1 MARPEQGIP
10 FDVAHEGEYAK
21 RLGMRLRAVRELR
34 GWSLRDVEVESGGRF
49 SGSAVGSYE
58 RATRLLSVPR
68 LHSLAELY
76 GVPLTRLL
84 PSDGPDPAGGGSGEA
99 NRAPASRPRSADD
112 GIVLDLVAL
121 ESSRSP
127 DYQPL
132 RRYVETIRSQRHDDE
147 GSTLTVRGGDVA
159 ALAAISR
166 VDAPTL
172 IRRLRHAGLVC
183 RTPRR

>member
-21 RLGMRLRAVRELR
+21 RLGVRLRTVRELR
-34 GWSLRDVEVESGGRF
+34 GWSLRDVEVQSGGRF

-68 LHSLAELY
+68 LHSLAEFY
-76 GVPLTRLL
+76 DVPLARLL
-84 PSDGPDPAGGGSGEA
+84 PSDGAEPAGGGADA
-99 NRAPASRPRSADD
+99 NRGHTGRPRSADD

-147 GSTLTVRGGDVA
+147 GATLTVRGGDVA

-183 RTPRR
+183 RTSRR

>member
-10 FDVAHEGEYAK
+10 FDVAHEGEYAR
-21 RLGMRLRAVRELR
+21 RLGVRLRAVRELR

-68 LHSLAELY
+68 LHSLAVFY
-76 GVPLTRLL
+76 GVPVARLL
-84 PSDGPDPAGGGSGEA
+84 PSDVAEPTNAGSGEPTG
-99 NRAPASRPRSADD
+99 RPAARPRSADD

-121 ESSRSP
+121 ESSSSP

-147 GSTLTVRGGDVA
+147 GATLTVRGGDVA

-183 RTPRR
+183 RTSRR